1 VTGRSVVLWL
11 LRRPGAVD
19 GFPFGPDARVF
30 KVGGKMFA
38 SCPRGV
44 NPDRVNL
51 KADPATASRLRRQYA
66 SIAPGYHMNK
76 RHWNTVRLDGSV
88 PDDVMKAMLE
98 ESYRL
103 VLESLPAATRA
114 TLSAKTKA

>member
-1 VTGRSVVLWL
+1 VSWL
-11 LRRPGAVD
+11 LKRPGAVD
-19 GFPFGPDARVF
+19 GYPFGPDARVF
-30 KVGGKMFA
+30 KVGDKMFA
-38 SCPRGV
+38 SCPRGS

-66 SIAPGYHMNK
+66 AIAPGYHMNK
-76 RHWNTVRLDGSV
+76 RHWNTVRLDGTV

-103 VLESLPAATRA
+103 VVEALPAATRA
-114 TLSAKTKA
+114 ALTT